1 MIGTNKYLYFN
12 HGVLEAGAVAMA
24 TEIYPMENLIA
35 IDHADDQA
43 IEMRFH
49 ASFPK
54 SEVLKSSAQ
63 INAVTGHIVEDA
75 DEPGTPD
82 VANDTVDSTHIGGAK
97 AGVALVAGAQAYD
110 KVVLNM
116 PAGHDPEV
124 EIEKLI
130 KRMNSHPRYGKGLIT
145 IMDETNPT
153 GTNGKGYAP
162 SGNGN
167 FSDKVIN
174 CTFTR
179 CSGGSYETA

>member
-12 HGVLEAGAVAMA
+12 HTVLEAGASVMA

-54 SEVLKSSAQ
+54 SEVLKQSTLVA
-63 INAVTGHIVEDA
+63 AVTISEFGSNDS
-75 DEPGTPD
+75 PT
-82 VANDTVDSTHIGGAK
+82 ANDTVTACSTGGAQ
-97 AGVALVAGAQAYD
+97 AAVGLVAGAAAYD

-130 KRMNSHPRYGKGLIT
+130 KRMNHHPRYGKGMIT

-179 CSGGSYETA
+179 CTGGSYETA

>member
-12 HGVLEAGAVAMA
+12 HGVLEAGAVNMA

-35 IDHADDQA
+35 IDHNLDDQNL
-43 IEMRFH
+43 EMRFH

-54 SEVLKSSAQ
+54 SVPLAASAAVA
-63 INAVTGHIVEDA
+63 AVTVQETGSNDGVVA
-75 DEPGTPD
+75 DDTITGTA
-82 VANDTVDSTHIGGAK
+82 VGGAR
-97 AGVALVAGAQAYD
+97 AGVAMVAGIQAYD

-116 PAGHDPEV
+116 PAGFDPEV
-124 EIEKLI
+124 EIEKI
-130 KRMNSHPRYGKGLIT
+130 VKRINNHPRYGKGLIT
-145 IMDETNPT
+145 VMDETNPT

-167 FSDKVIN
+167 FSDQVIN